1 MSHVFGNKSPFLPL
15 CFSIPSQFHL
25 CAPRFSLLIKSNNP
39 KRGKKQREGKV
50 FIRVPS
56 ALGQPPAEDGCSQC
70 SKVHWP
76 TDWLTDWRVCL
87 FTRKNNSALSSGPTA
102 SPPSCA
108 QHPDQFL
115 FQLGNPL
122 GVSDTL
128 SLTLST
134 LAGNNFGRIIP
145 PPRCLL
151 LDSDLYFL
159 FIF

>member
-39 KRGKKQREGKV
+39 KRGKKQRGKSFHTSSLCAGTATSWRRMQPV
-50 FIRVPS
+50 FESTVTDR
-56 ALGQPPAEDGCSQC
+56 
-70 SKVHWP
+70 P
-76 TDWLTDWRVCL
+76 TDWLTGESASLRGRT
-87 FTRKNNSALSSGPTA
+87 FALSPPAPPRLLPPTR
-102 SPPSCA
+102 SI
-108 QHPDQFL
+108 
-115 FQLGNPL
+115 QLGNPL

-145 PPRCLL
+145 PPPVVYCWIPTFI
-151 LDSDLYFL
+151 FL